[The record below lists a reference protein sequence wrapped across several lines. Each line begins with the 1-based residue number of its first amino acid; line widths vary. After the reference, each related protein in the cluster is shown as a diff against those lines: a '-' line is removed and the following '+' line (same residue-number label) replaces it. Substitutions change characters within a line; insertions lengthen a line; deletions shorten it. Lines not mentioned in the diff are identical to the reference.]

1 MEIRTIRPDEWRELR
16 DLRLRALA
24 DAPDAFGAT
33 YDEEL
38 ASPDEAWRLRAD
50 RPDRMIFVAV
60 DDTGRFMGM
69 GSGGPAPDAPGFGAI
84 YGMWVDHAA
93 RGQRVGEGIIRA
105 IAAWATAAGYE
116 RIGLG
121 VTVGNAPAIALYERL
136 GFRDLGMRYPL
147 REGTDLEIQLMG
159 TSLAEL
165 TAYFES

>member
-1 MEIRTIRPDEWRELR
+1 M
-16 DLRLRALA
+16 AL
-24 DAPDAFGAT
+24 
-33 YDEEL
+33 
-38 ASPDEAWRLRAD
+38 S
-50 RPDRMIFVAV
+50 
-60 DDTGRFMGM
+60 
-69 GSGGPAPDAPGFGAI
+69 
-84 YGMWVDHAA
+84 
-93 RGQRVGEGIIRA
+93 
-105 IAAWATAAGYE
+105 E